1 MQGPAHKLKE
11 SIKVAAP
18 GRICLFG
25 DHQDYLGLPV
35 IACAINRYI
44 YLKANI
50 NNDKILR
57 IQMPDIKA
65 ERVIDLQKPLV
76 PANSRDYF
84 ISAIKVL
91 QDIGCTIDMGYDVE
105 ISGEIPINAG
115 LSSSSALV
123 VAWITFLLEAFG
135 DDIKVTPEFIARL
148 AYRTEVLEYNEPGGL
163 MDQYTISIGN
173 LLFINTVDGS
183 HKIINKKLESLIVG
197 ESGIPKQ
204 TLGTLKNL
212 RDVALQAISS
222 VQAEVQDFKIE
233 NSTVDDYEKLKDYV
247 PEDLQ
252 PVFYAAIN
260 NYAIT
265 KEAFRE
271 LNKAQ
276 IDLEKIGNLMTR
288 HHDILKNVLKI
299 TVPMIDKMID
309 AALSAGAY
317 GAKIVGSGG
326 GGSIA
331 ALSSK
336 ENEDMVIKAIL
347 EAGAKSAYKVSI
359 VGGVRVI

>member
-1 MQGPAHKLKE
+1 MQVPTHSLKE

-44 YLKANI
+44 YLNARI
-50 NNDKILR
+50 NNNKMLR
-57 IQMPDIKA
+57 IHMPDIKT
-65 ERVIDLQKPLV
+65 ERVIDLQKPLL

-91 QDIGCTIDMGYDVE
+91 QDIGCTIDVGYDVQ
-105 ISGEIPINAG
+105 ISGDIPINAG

-123 VAWITFLLEAFG
+123 VAWITFLLDAFG
-135 DDIKVTPEFIARL
+135 AGTKVTPELIARL

-183 HKIINKKLESLIVG
+183 HKIINKELESLIVG

-222 VQAEVQDFKIE
+222 VQAEVKDFKIE
-233 NSTVDDYEKLKDYV
+233 NSTVDDYAKLKHHV

-265 KEAFRE
+265 KEAFQA
-271 LNKAQ
+271 LNNAE
-276 IDLEKIGNLMTR
+276 IDLDKIGNLMTM
-288 HHDILKNVLKI
+288 HHDILKDVLKI
-299 TVPMIDKMID
+299 TVPLIDYMIN

-336 ENEDMVIKAIL
+336 ENEEKVIKAML
-347 EAGAKSAYKVSI
+347 EAGAKSAYKVRI
-359 VGGVRVI
+359 VGGVHVI

>member
-1 MQGPAHKLKE
+1 MQGNAYKRKKF
-11 SIKVAAP
+11 IKIAAP

-44 YLKANI
+44 NLNARI
-50 NNDKILR
+50 NNNKMLR
-57 IQMPDIKA
+57 IHMPDIKA
-65 ERVIDLQKPLV
+65 ERVIDLQKPLI

-84 ISAIKVL
+84 ISALKVL
-91 QDIGCTIDMGYDVE
+91 KDIGCKIDMGYDVE

-123 VAWITFLLEAFG
+123 VAWITFLLDAFG
-135 DDIKVTPEFIARL
+135 KEIKVTPELIARL

-183 HKIINKKLESLIVG
+183 YKLINKKLESLIVG
-197 ESGIPKQ
+197 ESGVPKQ

-212 RDVALQAISS
+212 RDFALKAISS
-222 VQAEVQDFKIE
+222 VQAEVKDFKIE
-233 NSTVDDYEKLKDYV
+233 NSTVDDYAKLKQYV
-247 PEDLQ
+247 PGDLQ

-265 KEAFRE
+265 KEAFHA
-271 LNKAQ
+271 LDNTQ
-276 IDLEKIGNLMTR
+276 MDLDKIGNLMTR
-288 HHDILKNVLKI
+288 HHKILKDVLKI
-299 TVPMIDKMID
+299 TVPIIDNMIDG
-309 AALSAGAY
+309 ALSAGAY

-331 ALSSK
+331 ALTSK
-336 ENEDMVIKAIL
+336 ENEEKVIKAIL

>member
-1 MQGPAHKLKE
+1 MKGPAHKRKK

-44 YLKANI
+44 NLKARI
-50 NNDKILR
+50 NNDKMLR
-57 IQMPDIKA
+57 IHMPDIKA
-65 ERVIDLQKPLV
+65 ERVIDLQKLFV

-91 QDIGCTIDMGYDVE
+91 QEIGCKIDTGYDVE

-123 VAWITFLLEAFG
+123 VAWITFLLDAFG
-135 DDIKVTPEFIARL
+135 TGMKVTPEFIAGL

-183 HKIINKKLESLIVG
+183 YKRIDKNLESLIVG
-197 ESGIPKQ
+197 ESGVPKQ
-204 TLGTLKNL
+204 TLGTLQNL
-212 RDVALQAISS
+212 RDFALKAISS
-222 VQAEVQDFKIE
+222 VQSHVKDFKIE
-233 NSTVDDYEKLKDYV
+233 NATPDDYAKYKSYV
-247 PEDLQ
+247 PENLQ
-252 PVFYAAIN
+252 PVFYAAIK
-260 NYAIT
+260 NYDIT
-265 KEAFRE
+265 KEAFKV
-271 LNKAQ
+271 LNLEET
-276 IDLEKIGNLMTR
+276 DLHKIGHLMTE
-288 HHDILKNVLKI
+288 HHLILKDVLKI
-299 TVPMIDKMID
+299 TVPIIDNMIDG
-309 AALSAGAY
+309 ALSAGAY

-331 ALSSK
+331 ALTSK
-336 ENEDMVIKAIL
+336 ENEDKVIMAIL
-347 EAGAKSAYKVSI
+347 KAGAKSAYKVSI